1 MNTISINIPPNTKYI
16 DKIIKLDANQLQK
29 VLEMGYSVYTGAV
42 DNIYKINNNEYNTK
56 IQEIKQFH
64 NIEVERKNKEIID
77 LTYSIKQIQKNNNKN
92 QELMLFELKNKL
104 QLQFSSD
111 IEYKNSKINEL
122 INEIE
127 HYKTNIRNLDAI
139 QNQHIER
146 IIRDNKTEIN
156 EIRDKCETKIEE
168 LYKKMTSMQTLSDNS
183 YYKGKVGEQK
193 MLQVLTLLFP
203 KNEII
208 DTHCDPNRGDF
219 LIVCDSEKKILI
231 DNKDYNSNVPKKEID
246 KFHKDIEN
254 NIDVHSGILISN
266 SSGIA
271 RKDDFEIDI
280 VNNKPV
286 IYLCNTNKNQ
296 EKIKLAADFLKSL
309 MKCNNIDFS
318 NKEIIDK
325 IKKLSTEFKR
335 KINKIKK
342 DIEKFSS
349 SLQNTVLD
357 IEDIVKMTL
366 AVYKL

>member
-16 DKIIKLDANQLQK
+16 DKIIKLDTNQLQK
-29 VLEMGYSVYTGAV
+29 VLEMGYSVYVGAV
-42 DNIYKINNNEYNTK
+42 DNIYKINNKEYNNK
-56 IQEIKQFH
+56 LSEVNKVHKLEI
-64 NIEVERKNKEIID
+64 ERKNKEIND
-77 LTYSIKQIQKNNNKN
+77 LNDSIRQIQKTNNKN
-92 QELMLFELKNKL
+92 QELMISELKNKL
-104 QLQFSSD
+104 HLQFKSD
-111 IEYKNSKINEL
+111 IEYKNSKITEL
-122 INEIE
+122 MNEIE
-127 HYKTNIRNLDAI
+127 HHKTNIRNLDAI
-139 QNQHIER
+139 QNQNIER
-146 IIRDNKTEIN
+146 IIRDNKKEID
-156 EIRDKCETKIEE
+156 EIRDKCDNKVEE
-168 LYKKMTSMQTLSDNS
+168 LYKKITSLQTLSDNS

-193 MLQVLTLLFP
+193 MLQVLTLQFP

-208 DTHCDPNRGDF
+208 DTHKDPNRGDF
-219 LIVCDSEKKILI
+219 LIVCDNDKKILI

-325 IKKLSTEFKR
+325 IKKLSSEFKR

-342 DIEKFSS
+342 DIEKFSN

-357 IEDIVKMTL
+357 IENIVKNVFNCL
-366 AVYKL
+366 

>member
-16 DKIIKLDANQLQK
+16 DKILKLDANQIQK
-29 VLEMGYSVYTGAV
+29 VLEMGYNVYMGAV
-42 DNIYKINNNEYNTK
+42 DNIYKINNKEYNNKLQEVNK
-56 IQEIKQFH
+56 IH
-64 NIEVERKNKEIID
+64 NIEIERKNKEIND
-77 LTYSIKQIQKNNNKN
+77 LNDSIKQIQRNTNKN
-92 QELMLFELKNKL
+92 QELMLSELKNKL
-104 QLQFSSD
+104 QLQFKSD
-111 IEYKNSKINEL
+111 IEYKNSKITEL
-122 INEIE
+122 TDEIE

-139 QNQHIER
+139 QNQNLER
-146 IIRDNKTEIN
+146 IIRENKKEID
-156 EIRDKCETKIEE
+156 EVRDKCDTKVEE
-168 LYKKMTSMQTLSDNS
+168 LYKKITSIQTLSDNS

-208 DTHCDPNRGDF
+208 DTHKDPNRGDF
-219 LIVCDSEKKILI
+219 LIICESEKKILI

-309 MKCNNIDFS
+309 MKCTNIDFS
-318 NKEIIDK
+318 NKEMIDK
-325 IKKLSTEFKR
+325 IKKLSCEFKR

-342 DIEKFSS
+342 DIEKFSN

-357 IEDIVKMTL
+357 IETIVKNVFNCL
-366 AVYKL
+366 